1 MKKIKA
7 LIYAALGVMM
17 SLSAFRQEHY
27 FMAAGIL
34 FFVGCAIAI
43 TLTSIGR
50 LQITWDELGVTIS
63 KKPKPPILLEWSDM
77 QKLKVDHLGY
87 HIKTRQTNFRIS
99 KDKMPKELLKKVRAS
114 IRENKAPATPQ
125 LPLA

>member
-7 LIYAALGVMM
+7 LIYAALGFMM
-17 SLSAFRQEHY
+17 SLSAFRQENY
-27 FMAAGIL
+27 LMAAGIL

-63 KKPKPPILLEWSDM
+63 KKPKPPILLQWSDM

-87 HIKTRQTNFRIS
+87 HVKTRQTNFRIS
-99 KDKMPKELLKKVRAS
+99 KDKMPKELLKKIRAS
-114 IRENKAPATPQ
+114 IRENKESRD
-125 LPLA
+125 

>member
-17 SLSAFRQEHY
+17 SISAVRQQNY
-27 FMAAGIL
+27 LMAAGIV
-34 FFVGCAIAI
+34 FFVACAIGV
-43 TLTSIGR
+43 TLNSLGR
-50 LQITWDELGVTIS
+50 LQITWDEIGVTLR
-63 KKPKPPILLEWSDM
+63 KTPKPPILLQWSDM

-87 HIKTRQTNFRIS
+87 HIQTRQTNFRIS

-114 IRENKAPATPQ
+114 IRENKTISI
-125 LPLA
+125 

>member
-7 LIYAALGVMM
+7 LIYAALGFMM
-17 SLSAFRQEHY
+17 SLSAFRQENY
-27 FMAAGIL
+27 LMAAGIL

-63 KKPKPPILLEWSDM
+63 KKPKPPILLQWTDM

-87 HIKTRQTNFRIS
+87 HVITRQTNFRIS
-99 KDKMPKELLKKVRAS
+99 KDKMPKELLKKIRSS
-114 IRENKAPATPQ
+114 IRENKAATS
-125 LPLA
+125 

>member
-7 LIYAALGVMM
+7 LIYAALGFMM
-17 SLSAFRQEHY
+17 SLSAIRQEHY

-63 KKPKPPILLEWSDM
+63 KKPKPPILLQWADM

-87 HIKTRQTNFRIS
+87 HVKTRQTNFRIS
-99 KDKMPKELLKKVRAS
+99 KDKMPKELLKKIRSS
-114 IRENKAPATPQ
+114 IRENKAVSS
-125 LPLA
+125 

>member
-17 SLSAFRQEHY
+17 SISAGRQQNY
-27 FMAAGIL
+27 LMAAGIV
-34 FFVGCAIAI
+34 FFVACAIGV
-43 TLTSIGR
+43 TLNSLGR
-50 LQITWDELGVTIS
+50 LQITWDEIGVTLS
-63 KKPKPPILLEWSDM
+63 KKPKPPILLQWSDM

-87 HIKTRQTNFRIS
+87 HIQTRQTNFRIS

-114 IRENKAPATPQ
+114 IRQNRAISI
-125 LPLA
+125 